1 MNIKTQIENWYN
13 SYCYKHKIPSD
24 LYDLYSN
31 IDETLT
37 FDENIN
43 KIEED
48 LELLSENGTML
59 KLQLEQA
66 KSYRNPSIHESNQN
80 INLDLTDSI
89 AIVGDR
95 DSGKTNL
102 AFYLMNN
109 YKGHRI
115 KYLYGYPININ
126 GYNTIRTWGNLLKV
140 SDSIIFIDEIQRY
153 IPLYE
158 KKANH
163 EFMELLSFLSH
174 QNNTLIFTTQLS
186 QFITK
191 GVEASIQTW
200 FIKQLDIMS
209 LKNGCKIKRILQET
223 ASPQITKRGM
233 NISINQ
239 YIAHDDTMPIS
250 FNGIHTFKDQGINK
264 DWKTPTKTAQEN
276 ITKMAQET
284 PIRKEEIQTY

>member
-1 MNIKTQIENWYN
+1 MSRQKINEWYMT
-13 SYCYKHKIPSD
+13 YCYKHKIPGD
-24 LYDLYSN
+24 LYDIESK
-31 IDETLT
+31 IDDSLT
-37 FDENIN
+37 FEENIN
-43 KIEED
+43 IIEEELSQLAED
-48 LELLSENGTML
+48 GTLLEEYIKQQKAESERPI
-59 KLQLEQA
+59 E
-66 KSYRNPSIHESNQN
+66 HHN
-80 INLDLTDSI
+80 INLNLELTDSI

-95 DSGKTNL
+95 NSGKTNL

-109 YKGHRI
+109 YKGSRT
-115 KYLYGYPININ
+115 KYLYGYPKNIK
-126 GYNTIRTWGNLLKV
+126 GYHNIRTWGDLLKI

-200 FIKQLDIMS
+200 FIKQLDIMG

-233 NISINQ
+233 NISVNQ
-239 YIAHDDTMPIS
+239 YIAHDETMPIS
-250 FNGIHTFKDQGINK
+250 FNGIHTFSNQGVLK

-276 ITKMAQET
+276 VTKTAQET
-284 PIRKEEIQTY
+284 PKEKSLEVY

>member
-1 MNIKTQIENWYN
+1 MTRQKINDWYIT
-13 SYCYKHKIPSD
+13 YCYKHKIPLD
-24 LYDLYSN
+24 LYDIESK
-31 IDETLT
+31 IDENLS

-43 KIEED
+43 IIEEELSQLAED
-48 LELLSENGTML
+48 GTLLEEYLRQQKVESERPI
-59 KLQLEQA
+59 EQ
-66 KSYRNPSIHESNQN
+66 HT
-80 INLDLTDSI
+80 INLNLELTDSI

-95 DSGKTNL
+95 NSGKTNL
-102 AFYLMNN
+102 AFSLMNN
-109 YKGHRI
+109 YKGSRS
-115 KYLYGYPININ
+115 KYLYGYPKNID
-126 GYNTIRTWGNLLKV
+126 GYNTIRTWGNLLKI

-233 NISINQ
+233 NLSINQ

-250 FNGIHTFKDQGINK
+250 FNGIHTFKDQGIMK

-276 ITKMAQET
+276 IIKTAIET
-284 PIRKEEIQTY
+284 PTKKIIETY